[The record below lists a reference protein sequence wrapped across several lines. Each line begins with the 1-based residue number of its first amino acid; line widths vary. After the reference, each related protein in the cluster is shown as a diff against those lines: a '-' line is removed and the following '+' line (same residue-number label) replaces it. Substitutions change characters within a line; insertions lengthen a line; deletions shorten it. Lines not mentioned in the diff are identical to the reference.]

1 VTKKTTQ
8 LRDRKKQLKQ
18 DYQQRV
24 PSIGVFQIRNTNNE
38 KILLVAGKDL
48 RALFNRH
55 RFQLQK
61 SGHPNKALQED
72 WQRFGENTFAFE
84 IIEEVTPP
92 AGLSFDMRREL
103 ETMENLWLAELNPF
117 GERGYNQPKLSRA
130 ERLRRLASK
139 RSD

>member
-1 VTKKTTQ
+1 M
-8 LRDRKKQLKQ
+8 RDRKKQLKQ
-18 DYQQRV
+18 EYQQRI

-48 RALFNRH
+48 RALINRH

-72 WQRFGENTFAFE
+72 WQRLGENTFAFE

-92 AGLSFDMRREL
+92 AGVSFDMRREL
-103 ETMENLWLAELNPF
+103 ETMENLWLAELKPF
-117 GERGYNQPKLSRA
+117 GERGYNQPKVSRA
-130 ERLRRLASK
+130 ERLRRMFSN
-139 RSD
+139 RSEQSG

>member
-48 RALFNRH
+48 RALINRH
-55 RFQLQK
+55 RFQR
-61 SGHPNKALQED
+61 HPNKALQED